1 MPLKKGQD
9 GNKAYTID
17 TRIQWNEE
25 IPKEHI
31 KNNHFVCTCMNGQHN
46 SFVVLQNLIQAKSKI
61 KP

>member
-31 KNNHFVCTCMNGQHN
+31 KTTISCVHV
-46 SFVVLQNLIQAKSKI
+46 
-61 KP
+61 